1 MSGDYKLVS
10 IKNIQQ
16 KSQLKKFNCDIDALN
31 EFLSRYALKN
41 DQLGIGKTFVAL
53 DNQEKIA
60 GYFTLAT
67 AQVVYQEI
75 PDEYRGKLPKYPIP
89 ALRIAR
95 LAVNKELQGKG
106 IGRWL
111 LAQAFIKIVQVA
123 DITGI
128 YFIIVDAKK
137 TSKAFYEHYG
147 FHKFNDEELTY
158 FILVDTVRKAIQG

>member
-75 PDEYRGKLPKYPIP
+75 PDEYRGKLPKYPKYKYRRMVC
-89 ALRIAR
+89 A
-95 LAVNKELQGKG
+95 
-106 IGRWL
+106 
-111 LAQAFIKIVQVA
+111 
-123 DITGI
+123 
-128 YFIIVDAKK
+128 
-137 TSKAFYEHYG
+137 
-147 FHKFNDEELTY
+147 
-158 FILVDTVRKAIQG
+158 